1 MLKCVADAE
10 EILKRPPTFVEVY
23 VIIKKRYPSLPI
35 PTPVQSSAVIASLVR
50 EDWLYIDE
58 TAQRVT
64 LNKREGFLTFS
75 QIFRQKYGSGFS
87 VDRIGTLVTSP

>member
-35 PTPVQSSAVIASLVR
+35 PTPV
-50 EDWLYIDE
+50 
-58 TAQRVT
+58 
-64 LNKREGFLTFS
+64 
-75 QIFRQKYGSGFS
+75 
-87 VDRIGTLVTSP
+87 